1 MDAMQAAKNQSG
13 FREANERVRR
23 LNSEAEHMDLGDL
36 DECFTCE
43 CARRNCKERMMMS
56 LDAYEEIRRVPTH
69 FGVAPRMSHVFED
82 VERVFETYRGYWVV
96 EKFGEAGL
104 AATRLDPRLRP
115 LPN

>member
-1 MDAMQAAKNQSG
+1 MDPIQAAKNQSV
-13 FREANERVRR
+13 FRDANERLRQLDDSV
-23 LNSEAEHMDLGDL
+23 EHMDIDDL

-43 CARRNCKERMMMS
+43 CARQDCRERMMMS

-69 FGVAPRMSHVFED
+69 FGVAPRMSHVFQD
-82 VERVFETYRGYWVV
+82 VERIFETFHGYWVV

-115 LPN
+115 RLG